1 MSTYDLT
8 LHPADA
14 WELAHQLRYVAER
27 IERLGPECL
36 PDAGAE
42 KTVLIDGE
50 TAGAISQAGSVTLAD
65 QGYLMR
71 AAVNGDIG
79 FMNRIADAQA
89 ALLSILSQHD
99 LNGFQ
104 REGVML
110 ALDELASGL
119 SHRAE
124 FLEEE
129 FSTVEMTKE

>member
-1 MSTYDLT
+1 MTFDLT

-14 WELAHQLRYVAER
+14 WELADQLAYIANDIDRVGVEFLPAPGEEKALR
-27 IERLGPECL
+27 IHGH
-36 PDAGAE
+36 
-42 KTVLIDGE
+42 TI
-50 TAGAISQAGSVTLAD
+50 GAISQVGSVTLAD
-65 QGYLMR
+65 QGHLMR

-129 FSTVEMTKE
+129 FFPAETAAKE